1 MWVFIVF
8 AISKFQTMNEKRI
21 QELNEL
27 MAKLN
32 YSFTDI
38 ALLNT
43 ALTHSSFVKGENRAS
58 IHNERMEFLG
68 DAVLEL
74 CVSEYLYLNFPQMNE
89 GMMTRTR
96 SRAVY
101 EPALFRVA
109 KELDLGRYLRLS
121 HGEENTGGREKP
133 SILSDALEA
142 VIGALFLDGG
152 IDAAKPFIHSFIEVS
167 ICEAVKSLSAKDYKT
182 LLQEYVQHRH
192 CGELDYTVIGIN
204 GPDHKRVFTMQ
215 VSIGGVVYGFGE
227 GSTKQEAGQNAA
239 KATLELLSGVD
250 WPAGNSN

>member
-1 MWVFIVF
+1 
-8 AISKFQTMNEKRI
+8 MNEKRAS
-21 QELNEL
+21 ELSEL
-27 MAKLN
+27 MLKLD
-32 YSFTDI
+32 YSFTDPS
-38 ALLNT
+38 LLNT

-74 CVSEYLYLNFPQMNE
+74 CVSEYLYLNYPQMNE

-109 KELDLGRYLRLS
+109 KELDLGKYLRLS
-121 HGEENTGGREKP
+121 HGEDNTGGREKP

-152 IDAAKPFIHSFIEVS
+152 IEPAKRFILGFADESIADAVR
-167 ICEAVKSLSAKDYKT
+167 SLSAKDYKT
-182 LLQEYVQHRH
+182 LLQEYVQHNH
-192 CGELDYTVIGIN
+192 SGDLEYTVIGIN

-215 VSIGGVVYGFGE
+215 VSIGGVVYGFGD
-227 GSTKQEAGQNAA
+227 GGTKQEAGQNAA
-239 KATLELLSGVD
+239 KATLELL
-250 WPAGNSN
+250 NQIT